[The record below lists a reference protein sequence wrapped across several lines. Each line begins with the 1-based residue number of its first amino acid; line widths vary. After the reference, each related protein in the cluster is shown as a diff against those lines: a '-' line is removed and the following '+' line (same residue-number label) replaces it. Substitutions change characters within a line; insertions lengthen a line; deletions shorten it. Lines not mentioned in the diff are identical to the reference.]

1 MSGIKRLRVAQITQ
15 SKARGKA
22 LLAEIGAS
30 MNSTDVPPQEG
41 EKKYAKRR
49 KK

>member
-41 EKKYAKRR
+41 EKYAKRR